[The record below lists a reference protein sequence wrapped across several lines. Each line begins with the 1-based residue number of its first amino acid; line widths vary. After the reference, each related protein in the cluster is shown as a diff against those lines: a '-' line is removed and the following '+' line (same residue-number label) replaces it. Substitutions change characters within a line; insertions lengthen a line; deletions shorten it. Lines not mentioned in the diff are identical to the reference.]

1 MTEEISTTFGPRRRS
16 ATDAPYIRPPN
27 IDSDA
32 GPGDIIELQELQTH
46 DELTYSSPSDSS
58 GDEFR
63 VVTRRTTSRAL
74 AARADARRRRLARS
88 GIRGKIT
95 RFWMRNVT
103 LVVPQKNNRD
113 YFGAYCLFL
122 SCIYICLCI
131 DCGWCMGVTAD
142 FSKLWNEHS
151 SRISALRLR
160 LLSKGC

>member
-1 MTEEISTTFGPRRRS
+1 MTEEICTTFGPRRRS
-16 ATDAPYIRPPN
+16 ATDAPYVRPPN

-32 GPGDIIELQELQTH
+32 GPGDIIELQELETH

-95 RFWMRNVT
+95 RFWTRNVT

-122 SCIYICLCI
+122 SCIYNLSMLI
-131 DCGWCMGVTAD
+131 
-142 FSKLWNEHS
+142 LWLVH
-151 SRISALRLR
+151 
-160 LLSKGC
+160 GCRG